1 MSSVR
6 ARRSETRWV
15 TRSMPVFLAVCFGLT
30 TYTTAKRVCVDHFL
44 HRRQEPSAAIAFLV
58 FYLVTF
64 TFMLLT
70 YIRLFLVIQLNP
82 GVVPLGQRAI
92 WRLEKEEKEKPSWR
106 RHKHKQTGDIE
117 ANAYSNVGPDDD
129 PDSPGLE
136 SFYSKDVFICE
147 SDGKPRWCHSCCTW
161 KPDRAHH
168 CSEID
173 RCVKKMDHYCPWVGG
188 IVGETSFKYFIQFTF
203 YASLCSIVVITACAV
218 CTRQRLHTGHGP
230 DGFVV
235 AILALSGLLGFFAV
249 TMFITSA
256 RYALQNMTNIDYLKS
271 KNFVHNLAI
280 RVPRGIQSC
289 EKYKVV
295 TYPISKSGDL
305 GTPLP
310 GDVGARGVANM
321 RDMLATRTFAV
332 VKTELGENPWDLGF
346 YRNWKS
352 VMGNSI
358 IDWLLPLKDSPCA
371 TYENNESFYEM
382 GPIYLRV
389 RERFRLPHLT
399 DDEKGFTTSKKEL
412 SSKSQAKERKQKKQE
427 QGSQDRAHGSANL

>member
-1 MSSVR
+1 M
-6 ARRSETRWV
+6 
-15 TRSMPVFLAVCFGLT
+15 
-30 TYTTAKRVCVDHFL
+30 
-44 HRRQEPSAAIAFLV
+44 
-58 FYLVTF
+58 
-64 TFMLLT
+64 
-70 YIRLFLVIQLNP
+70 
-82 GVVPLGQRAI
+82 
-92 WRLEKEEKEKPSWR
+92 
-106 RHKHKQTGDIE
+106 
-117 ANAYSNVGPDDD
+117 
-129 PDSPGLE
+129 
-136 SFYSKDVFICE
+136 
-147 SDGKPRWCHSCCTW
+147 
-161 KPDRAHH
+161 
-168 CSEID
+168 
-173 RCVKKMDHYCPWVGG
+173 
-188 IVGETSFKYFIQFTF
+188 
-203 YASLCSIVVITACAV
+203 
-218 CTRQRLHTGHGP
+218 
-230 DGFVV
+230 V

-305 GTPLP
+305 TTPLP
-310 GDVGARGVANM
+310 GNVGARGVANE
-321 RDMLATRTFAV
+321 RDMLATRSFAV

-358 IDWLLPLKDSPCA
+358 FDWLLPLKDSPCA

-427 QGSQDRAHGSANL
+427 QGSQDRTHGSANL